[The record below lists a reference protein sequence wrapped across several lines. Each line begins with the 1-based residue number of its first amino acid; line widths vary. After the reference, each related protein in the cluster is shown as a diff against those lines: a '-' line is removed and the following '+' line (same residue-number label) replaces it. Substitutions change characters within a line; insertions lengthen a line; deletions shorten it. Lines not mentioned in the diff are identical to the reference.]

1 MLFQNDRY
9 MTRGV
14 DADIPPELQIF
25 LWNCIDRLPEE
36 RDYFQVFKL
45 EPMGEMQRISHT
57 SEQPEYHMEYMV
69 LSDNPVTAKLYVI
82 DDGDHTTMLL
92 AEEY

>member
-1 MLFQNDRY
+1 MHFQNDRY

-14 DADIPPELQIF
+14 NADIPPELQIF
-25 LWNCIDRLPEE
+25 LWSCIDRLPAE

-69 LSDNPVTAKLYVI
+69 LSDDPVTAKLYVI

>member
-14 DADIPPELQIF
+14 NAEIPLTVQLFI
-25 LWNCIDRLPEE
+25 WNCIDHLPEE
-36 RDYFQVFKL
+36 RDHFQVFVL
-45 EPMGEMQRISHT
+45 EPMGVMQRISHT
-57 SEQPEYHMEYMV
+57 SEQPEYHMEYLI
-69 LSDNPVTAKLYVI
+69 LSDNPITAKLYVI

>member
-1 MLFQNDRY
+1 MFDNQRFL
-9 MTRGV
+9 TRGV
-14 DADIPPELQIF
+14 DAEIPPELQLF
-25 LWNCIDRLPEE
+25 LWSCIDRLPEE

-57 SEQPEYHMEYMV
+57 SEQPEYHMEYIIPTEKPI
-69 LSDNPVTAKLYVI
+69 SAKLYVI
-82 DDGDHTTMLL
+82 DSEEYSTMLL

>member
-1 MLFQNDRY
+1 MFDNQRFL
-9 MTRGV
+9 TRGV
-14 DADIPPELQIF
+14 DAEIPPELQLF
-25 LWNCIDRLPEE
+25 LWSCIDRLPEK

-57 SEQPEYHMEYMV
+57 SEQPEYHMEYIIPTEM
-69 LSDNPVTAKLYVI
+69 PITAKLYVI
-82 DDGDHTTMLL
+82 DSEEYSTMLL

>member
-14 DADIPPELQIF
+14 DSDIPPELQIF
-25 LWNCIDRLPEE
+25 LWSCIDRLPAE

-45 EPMGEMQRISHT
+45 EPMGMMQRISHS
-57 SEQPEYHMEYMV
+57 SEQPEYHMEYLI
-69 LSDNPVTAKLYVI
+69 LSDAPITAKLYVI

>member
-1 MLFQNDRY
+1 MFDNQRFL
-9 MTRGV
+9 TRGV
-14 DADIPPELQIF
+14 DTEIPPELQLF
-25 LWNCIDRLPEE
+25 LWSCIDRLPEE

-57 SEQPEYHMEYMV
+57 SEQPEYHMEYII
-69 LSDNPVTAKLYVI
+69 PTEKPITAKLYVI
-82 DDGDHTTMLL
+82 DSEEYSTMLL

>member
-1 MLFQNDRY
+1 MLFQNPHY
-9 MTRGV
+9 LTRGV
-14 DADIPPELQIF
+14 DAEIPLELQLF
-25 LWNCIDRLPEE
+25 LWSCIDRLPEE

-57 SEQPEYHMEYMV
+57 SEQPEYHMEYIIP
-69 LSDNPVTAKLYVI
+69 SEKPINAKLYVI
-82 DDGDHTTMLL
+82 DSEEYSTMLL

>member
-1 MLFQNDRY
+1 MHLQNDRY

-14 DADIPPELQIF
+14 NADIPPELQIF
-25 LWNCIDRLPEE
+25 LWSCIDRLPAE

-69 LSDNPVTAKLYVI
+69 LSDDPVTAKLYVI